1 MRVYITDL
9 QAYNEGH
16 LVGSWY
22 QLPMNEDLLAESVE
36 NELQRGKE
44 ICESEQFHEEYFITD
59 YECEYMEVSEYAN
72 LDDLN
77 DIAEKM
83 EDLSSYDMK
92 KFKALMSE
100 GYDFEYSFNNYEDV
114 EIYEETNMNE
124 LAEQFVENG
133 FFGDIPKSLINYI
146 DYDAIAR
153 DLSMDYTEVENDIV
167 RFN

>member
-9 QAYNEGH
+9 EAYNNGH

-22 QLPMNEDLLAESVE
+22 QLPMNEDLLAESIE

-44 ICESEQFHEEYFITD
+44 ICESEYFHEEYFITD

-83 EDLSSYDMK
+83 EDLSSYDIK

-100 GYDFEYSFNNYEDV
+100 GYDFEYCFNNYEDV
-114 EIYEETNMNE
+114 EIYEETTINE
-124 LAEQFVENG
+124 LAEQFVEEG
-133 FFGDIPKSLINYI
+133 LFGNIPKSLINYI

>member
-22 QLPMNEDLLAESVE
+22 ELPMNEDLLAESVE

-83 EDLSSYDMK
+83 EDISSNDMK
-92 KFKALMSE
+92 KFKALISE

-114 EIYEETNMNE
+114 EIYEEINMNE
-124 LAEQFVENG
+124 LAEQFVEDG
-133 FFGDIPKSLINYI
+133 LFGDIPKSLINYI

-153 DLSMDYTEVENDIV
+153 DLSMDYTKVENDIV

>member
-16 LVGSWY
+16 LIGSWY
-22 QLPMNEDLLAESVE
+22 ELPMNKDLLAESVE

-124 LAEQFVENG
+124 LAEQFVEDG
-133 FFGDIPKSLINYI
+133 LFGDIPKSLINYI

-167 RFN
+167 KFN

>member
-1 MRVYITDL
+1 MKVYITDL

-124 LAEQFVENG
+124 LAEQFVEDG
-133 FFGDIPKSLINYI
+133 LFGDIPKSLINYI
-146 DYDAIAR
+146 DYDAIER
-153 DLSMDYTEVENDIV
+153 DLSMDYTKVENDIV

>member
-9 QAYNEGH
+9 EAYNNGH

-22 QLPMNEDLLAESVE
+22 QLPMNEDLLAESIE
-36 NELQRGKE
+36 NVLQEGRN
-44 ICESEQFHEEYFITD
+44 ICGDTHFITD
-59 YECEYMEVSEYAN
+59 YECEYMEEINEYSN
-72 LDDLN
+72 LNKLN
-77 DIAEKM
+77 DISEKM
-83 EDLSSYDMK
+83 ENLSSYDMK

-100 GYDFEYSFNNYEDV
+100 GYDFDYSFNNYEDV

-124 LAEQFVENG
+124 LAEQFVEDG
-133 FFGDIPKSLINYI
+133 LFGEIPKALINYI

-153 DLSMDYTEVENDIV
+153 NLSMDYTEVENDIV